1 MESLPITPT
10 YSMTK
15 QTFNIIFIVFAVLVF
30 CALINHVLE
39 VIYPDKQKHA
49 IITLIFGFRHILFII
64 INGICIYGI
73 LKRPAWFTW
82 FAGLL
87 TLQQWYSN
95 GSYAIEFWKKTQ
107 QVHWISIGL
116 IILFPLLVF
125 FLILEKKSTN

>member
-1 MESLPITPT
+1 MESLLIIPT

-39 VIYPDKQKHA
+39 IIYPDKQKHA

-73 LKRPAWFTW
+73 IKRPTWFTW

-125 FLILEKKSTN
+125 FLILEKKSTS